1 MADSRSGASQ
11 LLTIGGTQLTR
22 EDGVTGFRL
31 NYDTAKFTTTSGGI
45 TSVQNEGRVAVGGS
59 YNVLET
65 ERTMPLLL
73 GKNGARINHTWN
85 DGLAN
90 RMDSAECIC
99 LVSRV
104 FEDRGPS
111 TAPTPSACSTT
122 PRPVPALTMPAATSP
137 PSPR

>member
-104 FEDRGPS
+104 FEDRGARRYQVAFTIDGDPN
-111 TAPTPSACSTT
+111 P
-122 PRPVPALTMPAATSP
+122 
-137 PSPR
+137 